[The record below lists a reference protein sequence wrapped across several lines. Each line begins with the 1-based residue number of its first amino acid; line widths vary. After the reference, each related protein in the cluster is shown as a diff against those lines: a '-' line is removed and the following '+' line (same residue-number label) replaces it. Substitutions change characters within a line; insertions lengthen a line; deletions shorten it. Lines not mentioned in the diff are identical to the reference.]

1 MEEKPLLGKSSTFFI
16 MQRLWNKKRKID
28 VRVHYYE
35 KFGFVSEGISNSK
48 QGECLLKA
56 DMT

>member
-1 MEEKPLLGKSSTFFI
+1 MLGKSSTFFI